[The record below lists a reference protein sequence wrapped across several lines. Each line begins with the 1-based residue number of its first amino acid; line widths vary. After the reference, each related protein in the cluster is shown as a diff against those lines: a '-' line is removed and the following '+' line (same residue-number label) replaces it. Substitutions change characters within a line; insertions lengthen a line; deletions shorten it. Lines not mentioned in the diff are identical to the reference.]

1 VKVFVLKVYRYMLS
15 SVSMSVLQKT
25 SVRITE
31 EEKSFLQRNHIN
43 ASSIFR
49 EFLEYYIKN
58 YREVQWKN

>member
-1 VKVFVLKVYRYMLS
+1 MLS
-15 SVSMSVLQKT
+15 FVIMSVLQKT

-31 EEKSFLQRNHIN
+31 EEKNFLQRNHIN

-58 YREVQWKN
+58 YSEVRWKK